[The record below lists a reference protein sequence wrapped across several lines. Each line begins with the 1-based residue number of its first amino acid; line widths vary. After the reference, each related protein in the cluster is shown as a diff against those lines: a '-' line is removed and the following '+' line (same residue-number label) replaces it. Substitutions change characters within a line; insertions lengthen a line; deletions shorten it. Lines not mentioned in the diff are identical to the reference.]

1 MRPVNKGNSPYTTI
15 TKYQQALPYLETTIG
30 SYCSYCEMKLDNAP
44 EVEHVAA
51 KSTDPALITKWE
63 NLLLACK
70 GCNTRKGKIVTGINK
85 DDYLWPDEDNTALA
99 FRYPLGIPEVNTAAL
114 NAVDPTGNDNRKA
127 QNLFD
132 LLKLDP
138 RTSQKTDR
146 RVMKRNEAFHT
157 ASESLADWKT
167 NQIPAMQRQ
176 IIRTAL
182 ANGFFSVWMTVFEDE
197 PDILREMIK
206 AFPATE
212 TAFFDAEGHPTMQN
226 KKLVLATAP

>member
-15 TKYQQALPYLETTIG
+15 TKYQQALPYLETAIG

-63 NLLLACK
+63 NLLIACK

-85 DDYLWPDEDNTALA
+85 SDYLWPDEDNTALA

-114 NAVDPTGNDNRKA
+114 NTVDPTGEANQKA
-127 QNLFD
+127 KNLFN
-132 LLKLDP
+132 LLKLAP
-138 RTSQKTDR
+138 QARVKTDR
-146 RVMKRNEAFHT
+146 RVQKRNEVFQT
-157 ASESLADWKT
+157 ATESLADWKT
-167 NQIPAMQRQ
+167 NQTPAMQRQ

-197 PDILREMIK
+197 PDILQEMIK
-206 AFPATE
+206 AFPGTE
-212 TAFFDAEGHPTMQN
+212 TVFFDAEGHPEMRMT
-226 KKLVLATAP
+226 KHVPAPSL